1 MGGFCK
7 VFFLICC
14 CHFLASS
21 QAVVSVQ
28 CFSDYVAVDVPLNSF
43 AFPINKDGLLL
54 GSCPMSSFDPQ
65 NNIVTFVRGLLDCR
79 FSRLVT
85 PSQLLYSVELT
96 YNWTGSPSSAF
107 PVSIDCLFNKSA
119 SWTPLMPLPAGGYA
133 SGVGHLDF
141 TMLIVNSDY
150 TEASPSTTFFLGDPI
165 NLAASVDQY
174 GHMPLSIFMDSC
186 VAATTPVLANSS
198 LVYPLINNHGCLID
212 GLNADSYFHRR
223 VATSE
228 LYATIRAFRF
238 TNVSS
243 EVYIHCSLIAWDPA
257 QLDVTKKACSY
268 NHLTQGWEA
277 LDTPGTNSVCS
288 CCSSVC
294 TTRKRRDAGKGLKKE
309 VVVGPLIIIPRVPVT
324 DSIPVDNTSQPMS
337 LISKEQAISWFPL
350 VAPFL
355 GVGLLGL
362 LFLGVYLLYWRRR
375 TAELKASKEPLMP
388 NRSGMVDTLACH
400 LSREY

>member
-1 MGGFCK
+1 MSNEAVGLIDWRGVSGANHLRPLVEVMGARGP
-7 VFFLICC
+7 IRG
-14 CHFLASS
+14 
-21 QAVVSVQ
+21 AVVSVQ

-243 EVYIHCSLIAWDPA
+243 EVWSVKYVPQDEAKVYIHCSLIAWDPA

-337 LISKEQAISWFPL
+337 LISE
-350 VAPFL
+350 
-355 GVGLLGL
+355 
-362 LFLGVYLLYWRRR
+362 
-375 TAELKASKEPLMP
+375 
-388 NRSGMVDTLACH
+388 
-400 LSREY
+400 